1 VGTDG
6 TKILA
11 VRPDE
16 LVAAVFF
23 DDVSARDAMADL
35 KLAGFAAE
43 SIGVAISEQG
53 KRADLP
59 TDVDG
64 KHSLLW
70 RLRHSFQHDL
80 HSKGPGFSTQADPA
94 AASAENLP
102 FTELDLPESLLK
114 AGVAPDTI
122 QLLNDRMG
130 TDGLL
135 IVVDAGE
142 RLNEVESILVQNRG
156 MLRTA
161 MVTQQTHAA
170 G

>member
-6 TKILA
+6 TQILA

-35 KLAGFAAE
+35 KLAGFPAE
-43 SIGVAISEQG
+43 SIGVAVSEQG
-53 KRADLP
+53 KRAALP

-70 RLRHSFQHDL
+70 RLRHSIKQDL
-80 HSKGPGFSTQADPA
+80 QSKGPGFSTQADLA
-94 AASAENLP
+94 AARAENPP
-102 FTELDLPESLLK
+102 FTELDLPESLLN
-114 AGVAPDTI
+114 AGIAADTI

-130 TDGLL
+130 PDGLL

-142 RLNEVESILVQNRG
+142 RIDEVESILVQNRG
-156 MLRTA
+156 ILRTA
-161 MVTQQTHAA
+161 MVAQQTHAA